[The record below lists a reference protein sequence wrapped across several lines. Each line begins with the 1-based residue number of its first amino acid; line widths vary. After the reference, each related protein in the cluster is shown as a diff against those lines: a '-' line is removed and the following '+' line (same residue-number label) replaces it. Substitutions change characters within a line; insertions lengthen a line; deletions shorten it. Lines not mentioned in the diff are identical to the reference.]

1 MMSSDG
7 IQCNNILPCGTEQ
20 FCRFKSASYD
30 GDNSNSFGLS
40 LGLGYCIP
48 CPRDANGNIELL
60 SCHIEDIDQHNPD
73 TVQTAQSCLSA
84 CSAEATSKFR
94 EFEFSAVNEEEKCF
108 LCPQDNVQYPDR
120 VVTLLDGNITCSKLD
135 DFFKRLPV
143 SKDSSN
149 FELLQS
155 MNYIC
160 GCEGVG
166 YAGASTRAKQNALV
180 WMPRVS
186 TILSILVRR
195 CTFPPCAMCR

>member
-1 MMSSDG
+1 MSSDG

-20 FCRFKSASYD
+20 FCRFKSALYD

-48 CPRDANGNIELL
+48 CPQDANGNIELL

-94 EFEFSAVNEEEKCF
+94 EFEFSAVNEDEKCF
-108 LCPQDNVQYPDR
+108 LCPQDDVQYPDR
-120 VVTLLDGNITCSKLD
+120 VVTLLDGNVTCSKLD
-135 DFFKRLPV
+135 SFFKRLPV

-149 FELLQS
+149 CKLLQS

-186 TILSILVRR
+186 AILSILVRG
-195 CTFPPCAMCR
+195 CTFHPRVMCI